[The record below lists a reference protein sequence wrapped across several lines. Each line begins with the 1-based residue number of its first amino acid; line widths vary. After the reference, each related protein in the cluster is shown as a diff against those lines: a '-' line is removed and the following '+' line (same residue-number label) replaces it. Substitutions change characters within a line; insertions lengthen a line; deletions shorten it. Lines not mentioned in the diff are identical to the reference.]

1 MTGRARKGTKSAGST
16 KPTTAAKAAKGA
28 PVLTGCYTALVT
40 PFTRGGAFDEAA
52 YRKLVDWQIAE
63 GVSGLVPVGSTGEA
77 ATMSLEERV
86 RVVRTCADQVAGR
99 VPVIAGAGGNDTALA
114 IATSH
119 AMADAGAT
127 HLLHVSPAYSKP
139 PQRGIIAHFRAI
151 ADAAPL
157 PVMLYNVPG
166 RTASNME
173 AETTLALAEHPNII
187 AVKEASG
194 NLAQMSEIIRHRPA
208 HFAVISGDDPLTLG
222 LIAAGGHGIVSV
234 VSNAVPGQMS
244 KLCAAALAGDFAT
257 ARDWHLKLTPI
268 FSAAF
273 IESNPLPIKA
283 ALTMM
288 RRIANELR
296 LPLVPMDPKHEPRL
310 RAALVTAGALAA

>member
-1 MTGRARKGTKSAGST
+1 MTGKTSRPSTPAQRAKVSASL
-16 KPTTAAKAAKGA
+16 
-28 PVLTGCYTALVT
+28 LTGCHTALVT
-40 PFTRGGAFDEAA
+40 PFIRGGAFDAAA

-77 ATMSLEERV
+77 ATMSLDERV
-86 RVVRTCADQVAGR
+86 HVVRTCVEQAAGR

-114 IATSH
+114 IETSR
-119 AMADAGAT
+119 AMVAAGAT

-139 PQRGIIAHFRAI
+139 PQRGIIAHFRAV
-151 ADAAPL
+151 ADAATRPI
-157 PVMLYNVPG
+157 MLYNVPG

-173 AETTLALAEHPNII
+173 AETTLALAEHPNIV

-244 KLCAAALAGDFAT
+244 KLCAAALAGDFAA

-268 FSAAF
+268 FSTAF
-273 IESNPLPIKA
+273 VESNPLPIKA

-288 RRIANELR
+288 GRIANELR
-296 LPLVPMDPKHEPRL
+296 LPLVSMDPKHDARL
-310 RAALVTAGALAA
+310 RAALVTAGALAS